1 MKHYFYSLFN
11 TLKLKVKG
19 AYITHIQIPLAYRWT
34 SKLRILSDFDS
45 IQYVLDHHCSV
56 SRYGDG
62 EFGIL
67 RGIGNGFQ
75 SPNSELANRLA
86 KILESDPADHKNFMI
101 GIPLPIKDLV
111 GLKNPK
117 CFWPFV
123 AAENLSIFRKYLNR
137 NKLYLNTQMTRF
149 YFEKADK
156 SNCKRQLSMLQAIYA
171 GRNILVVEGKQSR
184 TGVGNDLYYNAKRV
198 RRILCPSVNAF
209 DRYDEILSTIKRLA
223 EPEELI
229 LLSLGMTATVLAY
242 DLAQAGFWAIDF
254 GHVDLEYEW
263 FKRGMDERCSIEGK
277 FVQEVIGGSKN
288 IAECSDPKYLEQII
302 CDLS

>member
-1 MKHYFYSLFN
+1 MKCNLCLLCD

-19 AYITHIQIPLAYRWT
+19 FYITHVLIPLTYRWT

-45 IQYVLDHHCSV
+45 IQYVVDHHCSV

-75 SPNSELANRLA
+75 TPNSALAKRLA
-86 KILESDPADHKNFMI
+86 EVLESDPADHKNFMI
-101 GIPLPIKDLV
+101 GIPLAIKDLV
-111 GLKNPK
+111 GLKEPK
-117 CFWPFV
+117 KFWPFV
-123 AAENLSIFRKYLNR
+123 AAENLSVFKKYLNR
-137 NKLYLNTQMTRF
+137 NELYLNAQMTRF

-156 SNCKRQLSMLQAIYA
+156 SNCQRHFSMLQAIYA
-171 GRNILVVEGKQSR
+171 DRKILVVEGKQSR
-184 TGVGNDLYYNAKRV
+184 TGVGNDLYSKTKRV

-209 DRYDEILSTIKRLA
+209 DRYDDILATTKRLA
-223 EPEELI
+223 EPDELI
-229 LLSLGMTATVLAY
+229 LISLGMTATVLAY
-242 DLAQAGFWAIDF
+242 DLAKSGFWAIDF

-263 FKRGMDERCSIEGK
+263 FIKGLDERCSIEGK
-277 FVQEVIGGSKN
+277 FVQEVEGGNNN
-288 IAECSDPKYLEQII
+288 IVECSDPQYLEQII